1 MAEFAPQGRITEPRS
16 LGMAGLAVGGCMLT
30 GFAGLVTAAVISI
43 DKDSV
48 DNPGYALISAALAF
62 GLLANALLRR

>member
-1 MAEFAPQGRITEPRS
+1 MADPAPQSRPSEPSS

-30 GFAGLVTAAVISI
+30 GFAGLVTDGAGSSGI
-43 DKDSV
+43 
-48 DNPGYALISAALAF
+48 ALIAAALAF